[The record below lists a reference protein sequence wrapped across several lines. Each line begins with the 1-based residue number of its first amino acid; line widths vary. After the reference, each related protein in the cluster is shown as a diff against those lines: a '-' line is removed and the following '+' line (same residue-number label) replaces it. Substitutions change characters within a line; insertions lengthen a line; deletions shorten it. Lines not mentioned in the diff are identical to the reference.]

1 MNNNKSRANIHKMES
16 NLREILG
23 ESFYNEIK
31 EFYKKFIRIN
41 IDKVLITRRSYV
53 LYKIFCMIFLA
64 SMDPED
70 AEIKEILKK
79 GTQRVYTSHSLP
91 LVLAKKDDK
100 SLLIVDDIIVNG
112 RTILD
117 VIHKFG
123 GEHSK
128 WKLTV
133 WCLRCNAK
141 ATFLD
146 ELKNY
151 LNMLFT
157 SLLTSGKWFRID

>member
-79 GTQRVYTSHSLP
+79 VRNVSIQAIPFLLFWP
-91 LVLAKKDDK
+91 KKMINR
-100 SLLIVDDIIVNG
+100 S
-112 RTILD
+112 
-117 VIHKFG
+117 
-123 GEHSK
+123 
-128 WKLTV
+128 
-133 WCLRCNAK
+133 
-141 ATFLD
+141 
-146 ELKNY
+146 
-151 LNMLFT
+151 
-157 SLLTSGKWFRID
+157 